1 MDDGPR
7 LKLSQ
12 VWPRFL
18 RRVRHRQRRKHFVDK
33 NTDHPSGIQI
43 SLSRYRYWF
52 VSNNTTNV
60 MLSCVINTFTCSQKG
75 NLHSVSS

>member
-18 RRVRHRQRRKHFVDK
+18 RQVQHRQRRKHFVDK
-33 NTDHPSGIQI
+33 NTDHQSGIQ
-43 SLSRYRYWF
+43 F
-52 VSNNTTNV
+52 PDSN
-60 MLSCVINTFTCSQKG
+60 LLQASIK
-75 NLHSVSS
+75 